1 MQDNR
6 NLNSSDYFNQSNQ
19 IINIISNF
27 TTILRNTETH
37 TYNLVNNPRFNL
49 PTFPSPSPIIT
60 RPRSIFSTNR
70 SNTEPFQNNTFLT
83 EVFNNLTP
91 VRVFPTLN
99 QIRNATVLLPFES
112 IENPINTRCPIRHED
127 FQGTD
132 IVMQIRHCRHNFNSV
147 SLNRW
152 FENAV
157 RCPVC
162 RYDIREYNP
171 NDETSELDI
180 ENQEPEPYSNN
191 HNSINEN
198 QENINENQENNNENQ
213 ENNEPEPEIHSN
225 INDFEFNTD
234 SSNLYHNENDLSNN
248 RITVNAIFSRNI
260 NNIRDNIMNQI
271 TTVVENIINTDSS
284 NNNGIISIEYQIEDE
299 I

>member
-6 NLNSSDYFNQSNQ
+6 TLNSNDYFNQSNQ

-60 RPRSIFSTNR
+60 RPRGIFSTNT
-70 SNTEPFQNNTFLT
+70 SNTEPFQNNNFLT

-91 VRVFPTLN
+91 VRIFPTIS
-99 QIRNATVLLPFES
+99 QIRNATVLVPFET
-112 IENPINTRCPIRHED
+112 IENPINSRCPIRHED
-127 FQGTD
+127 FQNTD

-162 RYDIREYNP
+162 RYDIRDYNS
-171 NDETSELDI
+171 NDETHELDI

-191 HNSINEN
+191 
-198 QENINENQENNNENQ
+198 NNENN
-213 ENNEPEPEIHSN
+213 ENNEPEPEIDSN
-225 INDFEFNTD
+225 I
-234 SSNLYHNENDLSNN
+234 SNVYDNEHDLSNN

-271 TTVVENIINTDSS
+271 TTVVENIITTDSS